1 MAPRI
6 NRGRLLGS
14 LETFDRIGALPAA
27 AIAGSRSATRTARA
41 RRARAVD
48 ARARLKV
55 TIDAIGNIVGVRGGR
70 DDLRDDLRDDF
81 APVMLGSHVDGRNRR
96 CEPGLKRTVY
106 VCG

>member
-70 DDLRDDLRDDF
+70 DDLRDHL
-81 APVMLGSHVDGRNRR
+81 APVMLGSHVDGRNRQR
-96 CEPGLKRTVY
+96 EPGLKRTVY